1 MSPRCMS
8 APHAEECFPLR
19 RGGTSGRLS
28 VTLHLV
34 AVAGTGLARLEK
46 LGVKTSARHEIIAFD
61 GAARD
66 LR

>member
-1 MSPRCMS
+1 M
-8 APHAEECFPLR
+8 H